1 MISLMRSTHRSVDY
15 NKRLKSH
22 TEADDGL
29 GVPIEERQQ
38 IFQRFY
44 RLKRSSK
51 IEATGLGLAFVAAVA
66 ALHGS
71 QLTVED
77 NDPGL
82 RILMNFDAVRAC
94 DVDQK
99 HESRPENWQ
108 SLRGLAQFPEIS
120 KSAREADRI
129 LLRSGLFS
137 SPLLEFVNPIA
148 TRLE

>member
-1 MISLMRSTHRSVDY
+1 MGSAGGT
-15 NKRLKSH
+15 RLAQFL
-22 TEADDGL
+22 TEL
-29 GVPIEERQQ
+29 PIETRWISGHHIVWQTGQQ
-38 IFQRFY
+38 SGPNSVGPDDHTHCSA
-44 RLKRSSK
+44 L
-51 IEATGLGLAFVAAVA
+51 VAAVA

-94 DVDQK
+94 DVDPK

-120 KSAREADRI
+120 KSAREA
-129 LLRSGLFS
+129 
-137 SPLLEFVNPIA
+137 E
-148 TRLE
+148 T

>member
-29 GVPIEERQQ
+29 GVPIEQQ

-82 RILMNFDAVRAC
+82 RILMNFDAVRA
-94 DVDQK
+94 VTYQQQ
-99 HESRPENWQ
+99 ESRPENWQ

>member
-29 GVPIEERQQ
+29 GVPIEQQ

-94 DVDQK
+94 DVS
-99 HESRPENWQ
+99 ETRIAAGELAILPGSR
-108 SLRGLAQFPEIS
+108 SV
-120 KSAREADRI
+120 
-129 LLRSGLFS
+129 SGNQQVCS
-137 SPLLEFVNPIA
+137 GS
-148 TRLE
+148 

>member
-1 MISLMRSTHRSVDY
+1 MISLMRSTHRSVNY

-51 IEATGLGLAFVAAVA
+51 IEATALGLAFVAAVA

-82 RILMNFDAVRAC
+82 RILMNFDGVRAC
-94 DVDQK
+94 DVS
-99 HESRPENWQ
+99 ETRIAAGELAIPPGSR
-108 SLRGLAQFPEIS
+108 SV
-120 KSAREADRI
+120 
-129 LLRSGLFS
+129 SGNQQ
-137 SPLLEFVNPIA
+137 VC
-148 TRLE
+148 

>member
-71 QLTVED
+71 QLAVED

-94 DVDQK
+94 DVS
-99 HESRPENWQ
+99 ETRIAAGELAIPPGSR
-108 SLRGLAQFPEIS
+108 SV
-120 KSAREADRI
+120 
-129 LLRSGLFS
+129 SGNQQ
-137 SPLLEFVNPIA
+137 VC
-148 TRLE
+148 